1 MGGMFTYCTE
11 LTNIFISNKWN
22 TNRVDSSRDM
32 LAKCRSLPNFNE
44 KKTNFEMAKPV
55 EDGGYLTLKR

>member
-32 LAKCRSLPNFNE
+32 FAKCRSLSNFNRG
-44 KKTNFEMAKPV
+44 KTGIEMAKPV
-55 EDGGYLTLKR
+55 EQGGYLTLKK